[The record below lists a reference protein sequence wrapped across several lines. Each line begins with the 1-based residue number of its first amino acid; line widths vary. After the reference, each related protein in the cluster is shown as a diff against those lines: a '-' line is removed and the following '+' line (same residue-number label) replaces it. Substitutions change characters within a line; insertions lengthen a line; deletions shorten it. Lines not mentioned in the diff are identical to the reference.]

1 MGNLLSF
8 LLGGF
13 FGGFI
18 GMSFT
23 CLCIAA
29 KKADK
34 DIIGRDA

>member
-1 MGNLLSF
+1 MGNFLSF

-29 KKADK
+29 KKADE
-34 DIIGRDA
+34 DIIGRGA